1 MYKFFKEFQLLLLGI
16 VLVTG
21 MILGAKIIADNISQA
36 GITVTGSAYE
46 IVKSDIAT
54 LRLNINT
61 RNADK
66 ANAYTQ
72 LKNQIPLV
80 KNYLMNNGIKEDE
93 ITIEAPSNYTQNKY
107 SSSGAMTNE
116 IAFYNFNQ
124 TITIKSDDIEKITK
138 LSIDAQSL
146 LEKGININTN
156 TPEYNYSKL
165 ADLKIKLLG
174 EATKDAK
181 LRATQ
186 MLKATNNRVGKIKSV
201 KMGVFQIT
209 SPMSNEVSNWGIN
222 DTSSVE
228 KKVTAVANVVF
239 LVK

>member
-1 MYKFFKEFQLLLLGI
+1 MYKFLKEFQLLLLGV
-16 VLVTG
+16 VLVIG
-21 MILGAKIIADNISQA
+21 ILLGSKIIVDSFQG

-66 ANAYTQ
+66 KIAYTQ
-72 LKNQIPLV
+72 LKNQIPIVTAYLV
-80 KNYLMNNGIKEDE
+80 EKGIKDGE
-93 ITIEAPSNYTQNKY
+93 ISIEAPSNYTQNKY
-107 SSSGAMTNE
+107 NAAGLMTNE
-116 IAFYNFNQ
+116 IAYYNFNQ
-124 TITIKSDDIEKITK
+124 TIKVTSENIDMIKA
-138 LSIDAQSL
+138 LSVDAQSL

-156 TPEYNYSKL
+156 TPEYNYSQL

-239 LVK
+239 LVN

>member
-80 KNYLMNNGIKEDE
+80 KNYLINNGIKEDE

-124 TITIKSDDIEKITK
+124 TITIKSGDIEKITK

-181 LRATQ
+181 LRAIQ

-209 SPMSNEVSNWGIN
+209 APTSNEVSNWGIN
-222 DTSSVE
+222 DTSSKE
-228 KKVTAVANVVF
+228 KKVTAVANVIF
-239 LVK
+239 EVK

>member
-80 KNYLMNNGIKEDE
+80 KNYLINNGIKEDE

-181 LRATQ
+181 LRAIQ

-209 SPMSNEVSNWGIN
+209 APTSNEVSNWGIN
-222 DTSSVE
+222 DTSSKE
-228 KKVTAVANVVF
+228 KKVTAVANVIF
-239 LVK
+239 EVK

>member
-181 LRATQ
+181 LRAIQ

-209 SPMSNEVSNWGIN
+209 APTSNEVSNWGIN
-222 DTSSVE
+222 DTSSKE
-228 KKVTAVANVVF
+228 KKVTAVANVIF
-239 LVK
+239 EVK

>member
-80 KNYLMNNGIKEDE
+80 KNYLINNGIKEDE

-181 LRATQ
+181 LRAIQ
-186 MLKATNNRVGKIKSV
+186 MYLYLCLFLFPTMIVHQLKV
-201 KMGVFQIT
+201 
-209 SPMSNEVSNWGIN
+209 
-222 DTSSVE
+222 
-228 KKVTAVANVVF
+228 
-239 LVK
+239 

>member
-80 KNYLMNNGIKEDE
+80 KNYLINNGIKEDE

-165 ADLKIKLLG
+165 AELKIKLLG

-181 LRATQ
+181 LRAIQ

-209 SPMSNEVSNWGIN
+209 APTSNEVSNWGIN
-222 DTSSVE
+222 DTSSKE
-228 KKVTAVANVVF
+228 KKVTAVANVIF
-239 LVK
+239 EVK

>member
-80 KNYLMNNGIKEDE
+80 KNYLINNGIKEDE

-181 LRATQ
+181 LRAIQ

-209 SPMSNEVSNWGIN
+209 APTSNEVSNWGIN
-222 DTSSVE
+222 DTSSKE
-228 KKVTAVANVVF
+228 KKVTAVANVIF
-239 LVK
+239 EEK